1 MRKLLFDAVSD
12 AVSPESHTILS
23 TELLLKGDYIRSGDN
38 LIIKGKMGEE
48 VVVEGY
54 FSGESSPIL
63 VSPTGAQ
70 LSPDIISK
78 LLQKKN

>member
-54 FSGESSPIL
+54 FSW
-63 VSPTGAQ
+63 
-70 LSPDIISK
+70 
-78 LLQKKN
+78 